1 MPTSS
6 LSREMVRFS
15 NVDTY
20 WSDLLT
26 LTQCHKATL
35 KRQLLKN
42 MRKKRMQQE
51 YFMSGRSQSLEKEL
65 LLVNIYLSPSHV
77 SKSGK
82 KSFLVQ
88 GSFLNME

>member
-6 LSREMVRFS
+6 LSREVARFS

-26 LTQCHKATL
+26 QTQCHKVTL
-35 KRQLLKN
+35 KQQLLKS
-42 MRKKRMQQE
+42 MRKKLMQQE
-51 YFMSGRSQSLEKEL
+51 SSMSGRSQSLEKEL
-65 LLVNIYLSPSHV
+65 LLVNIYLSLSRV

-82 KSFLVQ
+82 KSFLEQ

>member
-6 LSREMVRFS
+6 SSREVARFS

-26 LTQCHKATL
+26 QTQCHKVTS
-35 KRQLLKN
+35 KQQLSKN
-42 MRKKRMQQE
+42 MRKKLMQQE
-51 YFMSGRSQSLEKEL
+51 YSMSGRSQSLGKEL
-65 LLVNIYLSPSHV
+65 LLVNIYLSLSHV

>member
-6 LSREMVRFS
+6 SNRETAQFS

-26 LTQCHKATL
+26 QTQCHKATS
-35 KRQLLKN
+35 KQQLSKN

-51 YFMSGRSQSLEKEL
+51 SSMSGRSQSLEKEL
-65 LLVNIYLSPSHV
+65 LLVNIYLSLSHV

-88 GSFLNME
+88 GSCLNME